1 MNCTN
6 FISASNTLNMGKY
19 GTKMKGEIPPT
30 LFMTC
35 SRLENT
41 SYIFAHCYGLTGGL
55 DGQLF
60 AKCARLTNASGT
72 FYGCSGLNGEI
83 SGALYSDTKNPK
95 ITNFVETFKGCSK
108 LTGTAPTLWIQFSS
122 ANRTQCFNG
131 CTKLDNYADIPDGWK

>member
-6 FISASNTLNMGKY
+6 LISANATFDMY
-19 GTKMKGEIPPT
+19 QFGTRMRGDIPPT

-41 SYIFAHCYGLTGGL
+41 SYLFAHCHALTGGL
-55 DGQLF
+55 DSQLF
-60 AKCARLTNASGT
+60 ARCARLTNASGT
-72 FYGCSGLNGEI
+72 FYGCSGLRGEI

-95 ITNFVETFKGCSK
+95 ITNFVECFKGCSN
-108 LTGTAPTLWIQFSS
+108 LTGTAPTLWSQFSG